1 MKVLW
6 ITNTLFP
13 AVCDKLKIPT
23 PVVGG
28 WMYSSA
34 EHLLQEDENIE
45 LGVATL
51 YSGKELKSFFID
63 GIKYYLIPEPSKRH
77 VYDKKMETHWKKVKE
92 EFSPEAVHIYG
103 SEYPHGLAYVNAC
116 GNANVVVY
124 IQGMVSVYERYFL
137 GSIEEK
143 TLRKNI
149 TLRDRIKNDSLF
161 QQKKN
166 MQKRAGYER
175 ELIEKTN
182 HVIGRTGWD
191 KTHAW
196 AINSDA
202 EYHYCDDTLRS
213 VFYRHDWSYEKCEK
227 HSIFMSQGHY
237 PIKGLHQMIKALPL
251 ILREYPDAKVYVAG
265 NDFFSA
271 KKKWK
276 LNGFARYI
284 RVLIKKYNLEDKIIF
299 TGILSDVQMSERY
312 LKSNV
317 VVNPSSIENSPNTVG
332 EAHMLGVPA
341 VASYVGG
348 VSDLITH
355 EVTGMVYR
363 FEEYEMLARSVVK
376 LFGDPELAKSISR
389 NAKKI
394 AAKKYLPK
402 KNAEALYSIYRNIC
416 RK

>member
-13 AVCDKLKIPT
+13 AVCERLHIPT

-34 EHLLQEDENIE
+34 EHLLHVNDDIK

-51 YSGKELKSFFID
+51 YPGKEFKSVSIE
-63 GIKYYLIPEPSKRH
+63 GIQYFLIPEPSKRH
-77 VYDKKMETHWKKVKE
+77 LYDEGMERHWKQVKK
-92 EFSPEAVHIYG
+92 EFSPEVVHVYG

-116 GNANVVVY
+116 GGTNVVVY
-124 IQGMVSVYERYFL
+124 IQGMVSVYERYYF
-137 GSIEEK
+137 GSIGEK
-143 TLRKNI
+143 VLRQNI

-166 MQKRAGYER
+166 MQKRAGFER
-175 ELIEKTN
+175 ELIQKVN

-191 KTHAW
+191 KAHAW
-196 AINSDA
+196 AINPEA
-202 EYHYCDDTLRS
+202 NYHHCDDTLRS
-213 VFYRHDWSYEKCEK
+213 VFYQHDWSIENCEK
-227 HSIFMSQGHY
+227 HSIFLSQGHY

-251 ILREYPDAKVYVAG
+251 ILRKYPNAKVYVAG

-276 LNGFARYI
+276 LNGYGKYI
-284 RVLIKKYNLEDKIIF
+284 RSLIKNYNLADKVIF
-299 TGILSDVQMSERY
+299 TGILSDIEMCKQY
-312 LKSNV
+312 LKSHIL
-317 VVNPSSIENSPNTVG
+317 VNPSSIENSPNAVG
-332 EAHMLGVPA
+332 EAHTLGVPTI
-341 VASYVGG
+341 ASYVGG

-363 FEEYEMLARSVVK
+363 FEEYEMLAKAVVK
-376 LFGDPELAKSISR
+376 LFDDDALAKLISA

-394 AAKKYLPK
+394 AAKKYAPQ
-402 KNAEALYSIYRNIC
+402 KNANELYSIYREVCKN
-416 RK
+416 